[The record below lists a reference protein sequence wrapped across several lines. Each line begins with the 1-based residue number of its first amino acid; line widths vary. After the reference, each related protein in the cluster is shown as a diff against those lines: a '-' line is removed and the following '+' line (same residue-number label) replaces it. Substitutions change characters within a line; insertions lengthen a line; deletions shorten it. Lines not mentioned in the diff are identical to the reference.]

1 MLPSQPWRFFTPCLL
16 ALTLALA
23 ASQRAAGQDSPR
35 TIRIKPTAWSSTGGD
50 DMARLRQLAG
60 GVGWEFEPNAQ
71 TTTGLKQIGIN
82 RIRCINVDPLTG
94 TFDAQGRFVANA
106 MPNDRLV
113 AHLATC
119 REIGAQP
126 HIILATGLHPDLV
139 LKAADLKTKEPS
151 LLGMVHQTTFGP
163 TDWGKFRSYCQ
174 AYFEYVILTQGFSGA
189 CFEVANEPDAG
200 GGLIEQPPPTGPG
213 SRRAF
218 EAYFKL
224 YRNVAQAAVE
234 FEQAHPGTKVTLGG
248 PATTW
253 AFTFAFGDFNWQE
266 AFLRE
271 VRNQQVKLD
280 FIGLHF
286 YGNLTPLTGAGA
298 IYPSFAGMTRL
309 TRGWRDTYTPGV
321 PIWLTE
327 WGPTYNTSLDP
338 CSLPNANH
346 VGAAWTAAFLNQ
358 MLIEGIDRAIFLVT
372 TDLRQENQGQ
382 GQDIW
387 GWPALFTNP
396 TVHGTHPKPPYHVFT
411 MLSRMAP
418 QRVEA
423 MNPGGTV
430 GCLASRDAV
439 TGRLTVLLWNFGY
452 RIDEFGPGTELAKT
466 ESVMLR
472 VVEDEQLLRGR
483 VKISRTLVSQTVSN
497 AYDLFVKGQPI
508 DQRAELQVV
517 DQAVF
522 RPVDGALHYGFA
534 LPPSSVSLVELT
546 PE

>member
-1 MLPSQPWRFFTPCLL
+1 MPPSHPLRLFIPC

-23 ASQRAAGQDSPR
+23 GVRGVVAQEAPR
-35 TIRIKPTAWSSTGGD
+35 TIQIKPAAWSVTGGD
-50 DMARLRQLAG
+50 DMARLRQLAD
-60 GVGWEFEPNAQ
+60 GVGWEFEPNEQ
-71 TTTGLKQIGIN
+71 TNAGLKKIGIK
-82 RIRCINVDPLTG
+82 RIRCINVDPLQG
-94 TFDAQGRFVANA
+94 SFDAQGRFVVDTKANTYL
-106 MPNDRLV
+106 RS
-113 AHLATC
+113 HFATC
-119 REIGAQP
+119 RAVGAQP
-126 HIILATGLHPDLV
+126 HVIIATGLHPDLV
-139 LKAADLKTKEPS
+139 LKAADLKSKDPS
-151 LLGMVHQTTFGP
+151 LLGMVHQATFGP

-174 AYFEYVILTQGFSGA
+174 AYFEYVMLTEGFSGA

-200 GGLIEQPPPTGPG
+200 GGIIEQPPKAGPG
-213 SRRAF
+213 SRRGF

-224 YRNVAQAAVE
+224 YRNVAQAAVA

-271 VRNQQVKLD
+271 VRNQKVKLD

-286 YGNLTPLTGAGA
+286 YGNITPLTGEGA
-298 IYPSFAGMTRL
+298 IYPNFAGMTRI
-309 TRGWRDTYTPGV
+309 TRGWRDSYTPGV

-327 WGPTYNTSLDP
+327 WGATYH
-338 CSLPNANH
+338 CSVEPQSVHNANQ

-358 MLIEGIDRAIFLVT
+358 MLIEGIDRSIYLVT
-372 TDLRQENQGQ
+372 TDLRQEIKGKWQAV
-382 GQDIW
+382 W
-387 GWPALFTNP
+387 GWPSLFTNQN
-396 TVHGTHPKPPYHVFT
+396 VHGTHPKAPYHVFT

-430 GCLASRDAV
+430 GCLASRDAA

-452 RIDEFGPGTELAKT
+452 RIDEGGPGTELAKT
-466 ESVMLR
+466 ENVMLR
-472 VVEDEQLLRGR
+472 VIEDNRLLRGR

-497 AYDLFVKGQPI
+497 AYDLFAKGQPI

-517 DQAVF
+517 DQGVL
-522 RPVDGALHYGFA
+522 RPVDNALYYGFA

>member
-1 MLPSQPWRFFTPCLL
+1 MALFHPRHFLWTGV
-16 ALTLALA
+16 LTLALA
-23 ASQRAAGQDSPR
+23 ASHGAAGQDAPR
-35 TIRIKPTAWSSTGGD
+35 TIQIKPAAWSATGGD
-50 DMARLRQLAG
+50 DMARLRQLAN

-71 TTTGLKQIGIN
+71 TTAGLKQIGIK
-82 RIRCINVDPLTG
+82 RIRCINVDPLQG
-94 TFDAQGRFVANA
+94 VFDAQGRFVVDAKANGG
-106 MPNDRLV
+106 LV

-119 REIGAQP
+119 RAIGAQP
-126 HIILATGLHPDLV
+126 HVIIATGLHPDLV
-139 LKAADLKTKEPS
+139 LKAADLKSKDPS
-151 LLGMVHQTTFGP
+151 LLGLVHQATFGP

-174 AYFEYVILTQGFSGA
+174 AYFEYVMITQGFAGA

-200 GGLIEQPPPTGPG
+200 GGIIEQPPKAGPG

-224 YRNVAQAAVE
+224 YRNVAQTAAE
-234 FEQAHPGTKVTLGG
+234 FEKAHPGTKVTLGG

-253 AFTFAFGDFNWQE
+253 AFTFRFGDFNWQE

-271 VRNQQVKLD
+271 VRNQKVKLD

-286 YGNLTPLTGAGA
+286 YGNLTPLTGEGGT
-298 IYPSFAGMTRL
+298 YPSFADMTRI
-309 TRGWRDTYTPGV
+309 TRGWRDSYTPGV

-327 WGPTYNTSLDP
+327 WGATYHTSLEP
-338 CSLPNANH
+338 QSLHNANH

-358 MLIEGIDRAIFLVT
+358 MLIEGIDRSIYLVT
-372 TDLRQENQGQ
+372 TDLRQESQGKW
-382 GQDIW
+382 QDVW

-396 TVHGTHPKPPYHVFT
+396 TVHGTHPKAPYHVFT

-423 MNPGGTV
+423 MSPGGTV
-430 GCLASRDAV
+430 GCLASRDAA

-452 RIDEFGPGTELAKT
+452 RIDEFGPGAELAKT
-466 ESVMLR
+466 ETVMLR
-472 VVEDEQLLRGR
+472 VVEDERLLRGR
-483 VKISRTLVSQTVSN
+483 VRVSRTLVSQTVSN
-497 AYDLFVKGQPI
+497 AYDLFAKGQPI

-517 DQAVF
+517 DQGVL
-522 RPVDGALHYGFA
+522 RPVDNALYYGFA